1 MRIYGSNGTAALAT
15 SASARRGPTNGGFSV
30 KENDGAPAAAASSS
44 LRTVG
49 GIDALI
55 ALQGVDDATERR
67 RHAVKRGRL
76 ALDALDELKVGLL
89 GGELTPATLQKL
101 KVAAAHLKNG
111 SGDGA
116 LDGVLAE
123 IEPKSPSW
131 RPLRPC
137 AAPGCGRDPARAT
150 RGRAAG
156 RTGDG
161 SIRLSFP
168 CCPYHTAPI

>member
-1 MRIYGSNGTAALAT
+1 MRIYGSNGTAALASPPT
-15 SASARRGPTNGGFSV
+15 ARRGAASGGFSV
-30 KENDGAPAAAASSS
+30 KEGDSTPAAAASSP

-89 GGELTPATLQKL
+89 GGDLTPATLQKL
-101 KVAAAHLKNG
+101 KAVAAHLKTA
-111 SGDGA
+111 SGDAA

-123 IEPKSPSW
+123 IELRVEVEIAKLAT
-131 RPLRPC
+131 PL
-137 AAPGCGRDPARAT
+137 AT
-150 RGRAAG
+150 
-156 RTGDG
+156 
-161 SIRLSFP
+161 P
-168 CCPYHTAPI
+168 